1 MIRAA
6 ESNKNY
12 EVLTKLREGGV
23 IFSFTNRRLALIK
36 VNDFHFNLHRKEVD

>member
-23 IFSFTNRRLALIK
+23 IFSFTNRRLAFIK
-36 VNDFHFNLHRKEVD
+36 LMIFILTYIVRR